1 MTYKALIIDDEPDIR
16 DLIQISLERMDIEC
30 SCAAD
35 FSEAI
40 ALLGQQEFHF
50 CLTDMKLPDGNGMD
64 LISLAQKKYPKMPI
78 AMITAFGNMETAV
91 EALKAG
97 AFDFV
102 AKPIDLTRLREVAA
116 SALKLTEVP
125 LASHASKSNSIRLIG
140 DSAAMKM
147 LNSQIEK
154 VARTQAPIFINGPSG
169 TGKELVAQLIHSL
182 GVRRDQPFI
191 AVNCGAIPRDLME
204 SEFFGHKKGSF
215 TGANVDKP
223 GFFRAA
229 EGGTLFLD
237 EVAELPIE
245 MQAKLLRVI
254 QEQTVRPVGHEHEL
268 PINVRILSASHR
280 NLKDLVEKDR
290 FRQDLYFRLN
300 VITVNTPPLVERPE
314 DIPLLA
320 EHFLQKYAKEWQMP
334 VAKLAPETLQA
345 LCTYPFPGN
354 VRELENILQRAFT
367 MTESDEM
374 CIEDLNL
381 PTHQSSQPVNQ
392 TSPQYHDNR
401 GDQGTLSPNHNPS
414 NAETA
419 SHNQTVPNNNET
431 STNMAN
437 GNLEAYIENIERLA
451 INEALEATRWNKTA
465 AAEKLGISFRALR
478 YRCKKLEIE

>member
-1 MTYKALIIDDEPDIR
+1 MNYKALIIDDEPDIR
-16 DLIQISLERMDIEC
+16 DLIQITLERMDIDC
-30 SCAAD
+30 TCAAD
-35 FSEAI
+35 FSQAI
-40 ALLGQQEFHF
+40 SLLEQKEFHF

-64 LISLAQKKYPKMPI
+64 LIALAQKKYPKMPI

-91 EALKAG
+91 SALKAG

-102 AKPIDLTRLREVAA
+102 AKPIDLTRLREVVTA
-116 SALKLTEVP
+116 ALKLTEVP
-125 LASHASKSNSIRLIG
+125 LASQAAQTNKIQLIG
-140 DSAAMKM
+140 QSKAMAQ
-147 LNSQIEK
+147 LNSHIEK
-154 VARTQAPIFINGPSG
+154 VARTQAPIFIHGPSG

-182 GVRRDQPFI
+182 GVRREQPFI

-204 SEFFGHKKGSF
+204 SEFFGHMKGSF
-215 TGANVDKP
+215 TGANSDKL

-254 QEQTVRPVGHEHEL
+254 QEQSVRPVGHEQEL

-280 NLKDLVEKDR
+280 DLHKRVEEDL

-300 VITVNTPPLVERPE
+300 VITVETPPLAKRQD
-314 DIPLLA
+314 DIPMLA
-320 EHFLQKYAKEWQMP
+320 DFFIEKYAKEWQMP
-334 VAKLAPETLQA
+334 AAKLAPKTLQA
-345 LCTYPFPGN
+345 LCDYSFPGN

-367 MTESDEM
+367 MSESDEIT
-374 CIEDLNL
+374 IEDLNL
-381 PTHQSSQPVNQ
+381 P
-392 TSPQYHDNR
+392 
-401 GDQGTLSPNHNPS
+401 NHS
-414 NAETA
+414 NKTET
-419 SHNQTVPNNNET
+419 TT
-431 STNMAN
+431 TGSTNMAN

-478 YRCKKLEIE
+478 YRCKKLNIE

>member
-16 DLIQISLERMDIEC
+16 DLIQITLERMNIEC
-30 SCAAD
+30 FCAAD
-35 FSEAI
+35 FSQAI
-40 ALLGQQEFHF
+40 ALLKQQEFHF

-64 LISLAQKKYPKMPI
+64 LIALAQKKYKKMPI

-91 EALKAG
+91 AALKSG
-97 AFDFV
+97 AFDFI
-102 AKPIDLTRLREVAA
+102 AKPIDLTRLREVVTA
-116 SALKLTEVP
+116 ALKLTEVP
-125 LASHASKSNSIRLIG
+125 LASHASKSNSVRLIG
-140 DSAAMKM
+140 DSKAMTK
-147 LNSQIEK
+147 LNSHIEK
-154 VARTQAPIFINGPSG
+154 VARTQAPIFIHGQSG

-182 GVRRDQPFI
+182 GVRRDKPLI
-191 AVNCGAIPRDLME
+191 SVNCGAIPRDLME
-204 SEFFGHKKGSF
+204 SEFFGHMKGSF
-215 TGANVDKP
+215 TGASSDKL

-254 QEQTVRPVGHEHEL
+254 QEQTVRPVGHEQEL

-280 NLKDLVEKDR
+280 DLHQRVEKEL

-300 VITVNTPPLVERPE
+300 VITVETPSLAQHPD

-320 EHFLQKYAKEWQMP
+320 EHFIQKYAKEWQMP
-334 VAKLAPETLQA
+334 ELKIAPETLNA
-345 LCTYPFPGN
+345 LCEYSFPGN

-367 MTESDEM
+367 MSESDE
-374 CIEDLNL
+374 ISTEDLNL
-381 PTHQSSQPVNQ
+381 PNHQSKPAKAV
-392 TSPQYHDNR
+392 T
-401 GDQGTLSPNHNPS
+401 G
-414 NAETA
+414 
-419 SHNQTVPNNNET
+419 

-478 YRCKKLEIE
+478 YRCSKLNIE

>member
-16 DLIQISLERMDIEC
+16 NLIHITLKRMNIDC
-30 SCAAD
+30 ACAAD

-40 ALLGQQEFHF
+40 ALLEQQDFHF

-64 LISLAQKKYPKMPI
+64 LIALANKKYKKMPI

-91 EALKAG
+91 AALKSG
-97 AFDFV
+97 AFDFI
-102 AKPIDLTRLREVAA
+102 AKPIDLARLREVVTA
-116 SALKLTEVP
+116 ALKLTEVS
-125 LASHASKSNSIRLIG
+125 LATDANKSHTVRLIG
-140 DSAAMKM
+140 ESKVMAK

-154 VARTQAPIFINGPSG
+154 VARTQAPIFIHGPSG
-169 TGKELVAQLIHSL
+169 TGKELVSQLIHSL
-182 GVRRDQPFI
+182 GARRDKPFI

-204 SEFFGHKKGSF
+204 SEFFGHMKGSF
-215 TGANVDKP
+215 TGASSDKL

-229 EGGTLFLD
+229 DGGTLFLD
-237 EVAELPIE
+237 EVTELPIE

-254 QEQTVRPVGHEHEL
+254 QEQTVRPVGNEQEL

-280 NLKDLVEKDR
+280 DLRKRVEEDL

-300 VITVNTPPLVERPE
+300 VITIETPPLAQRPD
-314 DIPLLA
+314 DIPMLA
-320 EHFLQKYAKEWQMP
+320 QHFIQKYAKEWQMP
-334 VAKLAPETLQA
+334 ALQLAPETLTT
-345 LCTYPFPGN
+345 LCEYSFPGN

-367 MTESDEM
+367 MSENDVIS
-374 CIEDLNL
+374 IEDLNL
-381 PTHQSSQPVNQ
+381 PSHQNQ
-392 TSPQYHDNR
+392 
-401 GDQGTLSPNHNPS
+401 PNHIMKS
-414 NAETA
+414 
-419 SHNQTVPNNNET
+419 

-478 YRCKKLEIE
+478 YRCSKLNIE

>member
-1 MTYKALIIDDEPDIR
+1 MQYKALIIDDEPDIR
-16 DLIQISLERMDIEC
+16 DLIQITLERMNIDC

-35 FSEAI
+35 FSQAI
-40 ALLGQQEFHF
+40 ALLEQQEFHF

-64 LISLAQKKYPKMPI
+64 LIALAQKKYKKMPI
-78 AMITAFGNMETAV
+78 AMITAFGNMDTAV
-91 EALKAG
+91 AALKAG
-97 AFDFV
+97 AFDFI
-102 AKPIDLTRLREVAA
+102 AKPIDLTRLREVVTA
-116 SALKLTEVP
+116 ALKLTEVP
-125 LASHASKSNSIRLIG
+125 LASHANKSNSVRLIG
-140 DSAAMKM
+140 HSRAMKK

-154 VARTQAPIFINGPSG
+154 VARTQAPVFIHGPSG

-182 GVRRDQPFI
+182 GVRRDKPLI

-204 SEFFGHKKGSF
+204 SEFFGHMKGSF
-215 TGANVDKP
+215 TGASADKL

-254 QEQTVRPVGHEHEL
+254 QEQSVRPVGHEQEI
-268 PINVRILSASHR
+268 PINVRIVSASHR
-280 NLKDLVEKDR
+280 DLHQRVEDER

-300 VITVNTPPLVERPE
+300 VISIETPALAQRPD

-320 EHFLQKYAKEWQMP
+320 EYFIQKYAKEWHMP
-334 VAKLAPETLQA
+334 TLKIAAETLTA
-345 LCTYPFPGN
+345 LCKYSFPGN

-367 MTESDEM
+367 MTENDELS
-374 CIEDLNL
+374 IEDLNL
-381 PTHQSSQPVNQ
+381 PNHQNQ
-392 TSPQYHDNR
+392 AAKVIVS
-401 GDQGTLSPNHNPS
+401 
-414 NAETA
+414 
-419 SHNQTVPNNNET
+419 

-478 YRCKKLEIE
+478 YRCSKLNIE

>member
-1 MTYKALIIDDEPDIR
+1 MPYKALIIDDEPDIR
-16 DLIQISLERMDIEC
+16 DLIQITLERMEIEC
-30 SCAAD
+30 SSAAT

-40 ALLGQQEFHF
+40 QTLEQHEFHF

-64 LISLAQKKYPKMPI
+64 LIALAQKKYPKMPI

-91 EALKAG
+91 EALKSG
-97 AFDFV
+97 AFDFI
-102 AKPIDLTRLREVAA
+102 AKPIDLTRLREVVTA
-116 SALKLTEVP
+116 ALKLTEVP
-125 LASHASKSNSIRLIG
+125 LASHASKSNQIRLIG
-140 DSAAMKM
+140 QSQAMQK
-147 LNSQIEK
+147 LNSHIEK

-169 TGKELVAQLIHSL
+169 TGKELVSQLIHSL
-182 GVRRDQPFI
+182 GVRRDKPFI

-204 SEFFGHKKGSF
+204 SEFFGHIKGSF
-215 TGANVDKP
+215 TGASSDKL

-254 QEQTVRPVGHEHEL
+254 QEQSVRPVGHEQEL

-280 NLKDLVEKDR
+280 DLHKRVEDEL

-300 VITVNTPPLVERPE
+300 VITVETPSLIQRRD

-320 EHFLQKYAKEWQMP
+320 EYFLEKYAREWQMP
-334 VAKLAPETLQA
+334 ALKLAPDTLTE
-345 LCTYPFPGN
+345 LTEYSFPGN

-367 MTESDEM
+367 MSESDEIS
-374 CIEDLNL
+374 IEDLNL
-381 PTHQSSQPVNQ
+381 P
-392 TSPQYHDNR
+392 
-401 GDQGTLSPNHNPS
+401 NHNQDTTQQ
-414 NAETA
+414 ADATEF
-419 SHNQTVPNNNET
+419 
-431 STNMAN
+431 TNMAN

-478 YRCKKLEIE
+478 YRCTKLRIE

>member
-16 DLIQISLERMDIEC
+16 DLIQITLERMDIDC

-35 FSEAI
+35 FSSAI
-40 ALLGQQEFHF
+40 ALLDQQEFHF

-64 LISLAQKKYPKMPI
+64 LIALAHKKYKKMPI

-91 EALKAG
+91 AALKAG
-97 AFDFV
+97 AFDFI
-102 AKPIDLTRLREVAA
+102 AKPIDLTRLREVVT

-125 LASHASKSNSIRLIG
+125 LATDANKSTNIRLIG
-140 DSAAMKM
+140 QSKAMEN

-154 VARTQAPIFINGPSG
+154 VARTQAPIFIHGPSG
-169 TGKELVAQLIHSL
+169 TGKELVAQLIHNL
-182 GVRRDQPFI
+182 GVRREQPFI
-191 AVNCGAIPRDLME
+191 AVNCGAIPKDLME
-204 SEFFGHKKGSF
+204 SEFFGHMKGSF
-215 TGANVDKP
+215 TGASADKL

-229 EGGTLFLD
+229 HGGTLFLD

-254 QEQTVRPVGHEHEL
+254 QEQSVRPVGHEQEL
-268 PINVRILSASHR
+268 PVDVRILSASHR
-280 NLKDLVEKDR
+280 DLHKRVEKDL

-300 VITVNTPPLVERPE
+300 VITVETPPLAKRPD

-320 EHFLQKYAKEWQMP
+320 DYFLDKYAKEWQMP
-334 VAKLAPETLQA
+334 IMKLAPETLKA
-345 LCTYPFPGN
+345 LCEYAFPGN

-367 MTESDEM
+367 MTESDEIS
-374 CIEDLNL
+374 IEDLNL
-381 PTHQSSQPVNQ
+381 PNHQSQPKFD
-392 TSPQYHDNR
+392 SK
-401 GDQGTLSPNHNPS
+401 
-414 NAETA
+414 
-419 SHNQTVPNNNET
+419 T

-437 GNLEAYIENIERLA
+437 GNLETYIENIERLA

-478 YRCKKLEIE
+478 YRCKKLDIE

>member
-16 DLIQISLERMDIEC
+16 DLIQMTLERMDIEC
-30 SCAAD
+30 SSAAT

-40 ALLGQQEFHF
+40 ALLEQQEFHF

-64 LISLAQKKYPKMPI
+64 LIALAQKKYKKMPI

-91 EALKAG
+91 AALKSG
-97 AFDFV
+97 AFDFI
-102 AKPIDLTRLREVAA
+102 AKPIDLTRLRDVVTA
-116 SALKLTEVP
+116 ALKLTEVP
-125 LASHASKSNSIRLIG
+125 LASHASKSNQIRLIG
-140 DSAAMKM
+140 QSKAMAK
-147 LNSQIEK
+147 LNSHIEK
-154 VARTQAPIFINGPSG
+154 VARTQAPIFIHGPSG
-169 TGKELVAQLIHSL
+169 TGKELVSQLIHSL
-182 GVRRDQPFI
+182 GVRRDKPFI

-204 SEFFGHKKGSF
+204 SEFFGHMKGSF
-215 TGANVDKP
+215 TGASSDKP

-229 EGGTLFLD
+229 DGGTLFLD

-254 QEQTVRPVGHEHEL
+254 QEQTVRPVGHEQEL

-280 NLKDLVEKDR
+280 DLHQRVEKEL

-300 VITVNTPPLVERPE
+300 VITVETPSLAQRPD

-320 EHFLQKYAKEWQMP
+320 DHFLRKYANEWQMP
-334 VAKLAPETLQA
+334 ALKLAPKTLTA
-345 LCTYPFPGN
+345 LCEYSFPGN

-367 MTESDEM
+367 MSESDEI
-374 CIEDLNL
+374 CTEDLNL
-381 PTHQSSQPVNQ
+381 PNHQGKNQ
-392 TSPQYHDNR
+392 AT
-401 GDQGTLSPNHNPS
+401 
-414 NAETA
+414 NA
-419 SHNQTVPNNNET
+419 ST

-478 YRCKKLEIE
+478 YRCKKLNIE

>member
-16 DLIQISLERMDIEC
+16 ELIQITLERMNIEC

-40 ALLGQQEFHF
+40 ALLEQQEFHF

-64 LISLAQKKYPKMPI
+64 LIALAQKKYKKMPI

-91 EALKAG
+91 EALKSG
-97 AFDFV
+97 AFDFI
-102 AKPIDLTRLREVAA
+102 AKPIDLTRLREVVSA
-116 SALKLTEVP
+116 ALKLTEVP
-125 LASHASKSNSIRLIG
+125 LASQSSKANNIRLIG
-140 DSAAMKM
+140 QSKPMAT

-154 VARTQAPIFINGPSG
+154 VARTQAPIFIHGASG

-182 GVRRDQPFI
+182 GARRDRPFI

-204 SEFFGHKKGSF
+204 SEFFGHMKGSF
-215 TGANVDKP
+215 TGASSDKP

-254 QEQTVRPVGHEHEL
+254 QEQSVRPVGHEQEL

-280 NLKDLVEKDR
+280 DLHKRVEEES

-300 VITVNTPPLVERPE
+300 VITVETPALAKRPD

-320 EHFLQKYAKEWQMP
+320 DFFIEKYAKEWHMP
-334 VAKLAPETLQA
+334 SLKLAPATLNA
-345 LCTYPFPGN
+345 LCEYSFPGN

-367 MTESDEM
+367 MSESDEIS
-374 CIEDLNL
+374 IEDLNL
-381 PTHQSSQPVNQ
+381 PNHQSEPVFKVKK
-392 TSPQYHDNR
+392 T
-401 GDQGTLSPNHNPS
+401 
-414 NAETA
+414 
-419 SHNQTVPNNNET
+419 
-431 STNMAN
+431 TNMAN

-478 YRCKKLEIE
+478 YRCKKLGIE

>member
-1 MTYKALIIDDEPDIR
+1 MAYKALIIDDEPDIR
-16 DLIQISLERMDIEC
+16 GLIEITLERMGINC
-30 SCAAD
+30 SCAAN

-40 ALLGQQEFHF
+40 TQLEQQEFHF

-64 LISLAQKKYPKMPI
+64 LIALAQQKYPKMPI

-91 EALKAG
+91 EALKSG

-102 AKPIDLTRLREVAA
+102 AKPIDLLRLREVATA
-116 SALKLTEVP
+116 ALKLTEVP
-125 LASHASKSNSIRLIG
+125 LASHASKSSSIRLIG
-140 DSAAMKM
+140 QSQAMQT

-154 VARTQAPIFINGPSG
+154 VARTQAPIFIHGQSG

-182 GVRRDQPFI
+182 GVRRDKPFI
-191 AVNCGAIPRDLME
+191 AVNCGAIPKDLME
-204 SEFFGHKKGSF
+204 SEFFGHMKGSF
-215 TGANVDKP
+215 TGANADKL
-223 GFFRAA
+223 GFFRAG

-254 QEQTVRPVGHEHEL
+254 QEQSVRPVGHEQEL

-280 NLKDLVEKDR
+280 DLEQRVADER

-300 VITVNTPPLVERPE
+300 VIKIETPSLASRPD

-320 EHFLQKYAKEWQMP
+320 DYFIEKYANEWQMP
-334 VAKLAPETLQA
+334 KAKLAPETLTA
-345 LCTYPFPGN
+345 LCQYSFPGN
-354 VRELENILQRAFT
+354 VRELENVLQRAFT
-367 MTESDEM
+367 MSENDDIS
-374 CIEDLNL
+374 IEDLNL
-381 PTHQSSQPVNQ
+381 PNHHNTA
-392 TSPQYHDNR
+392 
-401 GDQGTLSPNHNPS
+401 TLNS
-414 NAETA
+414 
-419 SHNQTVPNNNET
+419 NNNRQT

-437 GNLEAYIENIERLA
+437 GNLEAYIENIERMA

-478 YRCKKLEIE
+478 YRCSKLNIE